1 MTWPWALN
9 IRSAVSDI
17 GDPYA
22 HAYFLWWDYHQT
34 FHNPLHLF
42 DATIFYPYA
51 NSLAFS
57 ENDYGISLIFFPIL
71 ALGARPLMIY
81 NLAVLT
87 SFAFS
92 GYGAFRLT
100 RTLTNSAGMAAI
112 SGVIF
117 AFVPYRFQ
125 HLSHLPLIFAGW
137 IPLML
142 EALILFA
149 RKRSWACAA
158 WLGFTLVMNALT
170 CLTWAVLTVIPLI
183 VSGLIVMQ
191 LSRRWKDKQFW
202 LRAALVMIVS
212 VLALLPLMIVYTRVA
227 RDHSFVRSTQV
238 VAAYTA
244 HLINWFAVDRTNR
257 LWHGLNANYAGVEF
271 ALFPGFLPML
281 LSLALTI
288 PFGLYG
294 VISSRFFQTKSN
306 ERPASR
312 PLTNFLRSSSFIP
325 AFEIGLTWLVIGF
338 TGSLGMNF
346 FFHRFLYRLIP
357 LFQGVRVATRWAMIG
372 YLGLA
377 ILGGLAAGIS
387 AKLVGGQPKRS
398 LLIYGIIILALLFEQ
413 RAAPLDLAQGAPD
426 PDEIS
431 LHLKQTPMRGG
442 IVELPAGAEGL
453 ADHEHMLR
461 AADHG
466 RPLVTAI
473 SSYVPPIT
481 QRVEQF
487 ATLSPIPNQLLDLLE
502 SIPVSYLVV
511 NDQKLT
517 PQNREDLHRFIAWGV
532 ASDRLRYMGSYD
544 RRNDLYAV
552 VKTEPD
558 TKSAG
563 PLPFTSP

>member
-1 MTWPWALN
+1 
-9 IRSAVSDI
+9 
-17 GDPYA
+17 
-22 HAYFLWWDYHQT
+22 
-34 FHNPLHLF
+34 
-42 DATIFYPYA
+42 
-51 NSLAFS
+51 
-57 ENDYGISLIFFPIL
+57 
-71 ALGARPLMIY
+71 MIY

-92 GYGAFRLT
+92 GYAAFRLT
-100 RTLTNSAGMAAI
+100 RTLTNSAGVAAV

-149 RKRSWACAA
+149 RKRSWARAV
-158 WLGFTLVMNALT
+158 WLGFALFMNALT
-170 CLTWAVLTVIPLI
+170 CLTWAVLALIPLI
-183 VSGLIVMQ
+183 ISGFLIMQ
-191 LSRRWKDKQFW
+191 WSRCWKDKQFW
-202 LRAALVMIVS
+202 WRGALVMIGC
-212 VLALLPLMIVYTRVA
+212 VLTLLPLMIVYTRVA
-227 RDHSFVRSTQV
+227 RDHNFVRSAEEV
-238 VAAYTA
+238 KAYSA

-281 LSLALTI
+281 LSLVVTI
-288 PFGLYG
+288 AFGLYG
-294 VISSRFFQTKSN
+294 VTSLFRFFSTKSN
-306 ERPASR
+306 ERPARNS
-312 PLTNFLRSSSFIP
+312 LTNFLKSSSYFP
-325 AFEIGLTWLVIGF
+325 ALGIGLTWLVIGF

-346 FFHRFLYRLIP
+346 FFHRVLYRFVP
-357 LFQGVRVATRWAMIG
+357 LFQGVRVATRWSVIA

-377 ILGGLAAGIS
+377 ILGGLAAGIL
-387 AKLVGGQPKRS
+387 AKLVGGQTKRS
-398 LLIYGIIILALLFEQ
+398 VLIYGIIIIALLFEQ

-431 LHLKQTPMRGG
+431 LRLKKTPMRGG

-487 ATLSPIPNQLLDLLE
+487 ATLSPIPNQFLDLLE

-511 NDQKLT
+511 NDEKLT
-517 PQNREDLHRFIAWGV
+517 PQNRVDLHRFIAWAV
-532 ASDRLRYMGSYD
+532 ASDRLRYLGSYD

-558 TKSAG
+558 TGSAG
-563 PLPFTSP
+563 PLPFTSPY